1 MGILDMYL
9 DRNQIIKVLAKT
21 TTTTSTA
28 AAAATMVKMGGLTRG
43 AL

>member
-1 MGILDMYL
+1 MYI
-9 DRNQIIKVLAKT
+9 DRNEIIKVVAKT
-21 TTTTSTA
+21 TTTNTTTA

>member
-21 TTTTSTA
+21 TTTT
-28 AAAATMVKMGGLTRG
+28 AAAATIVKMGGLTRG